1 MLADDHT
8 LLRVSLGSLLDQTE
22 GLELVGSVPT
32 GHDAVRAVRELRP
45 DVLILDIDMPGQ
57 DAFQAARAVIE
68 GSPETRVL
76 FLSAF
81 TSDHDVESALQA
93 GARGYVVKSEPPGT
107 LIEAIRTVA
116 RGRLWFSPAMEA
128 RIEFRDDG
136 PHLRDRSVGLFECLT
151 PRELETLRYLARGL
165 TKREIADIMHVSVK
179 TVEKHTTNVMAK
191 LDVHDRVQLARLAI
205 SEGLARA

>member
-8 LLRVSLGSLLDQTE
+8 LLRISLGTLLDRTE

-32 GHDAVRAVRELRP
+32 GHDAVRAVQELRP

-76 FLSAF
+76 FLTAF